1 MIIFKIMANIGELNK
16 ADNAIANEAID
27 RYYITVAKNKRIM
40 FSVPMS

>member
-1 MIIFKIMANIGELNK
+1 MANIGELNR

-27 RYYITVAKNKRIM
+27 SYYITVAKNSKNI